1 MTSRNIL
8 EITQLKTS
16 FYIKKEW
23 HSAVNDINLSVEEG
37 EILGIVGE
45 SGSGKSVLS
54 LSVMQLLPEKIAK
67 IEEGEIVFKGKRVD
81 NISENDYN
89 QLRGKE
95 LSMIFQEPM
104 TALNPVFTIG
114 NQLTEKIM
122 LHLKLNK
129 SEARA
134 KAIDLLNQV
143 GIPRAAEVI
152 DNYPHQLS
160 GGMRQRVM
168 IALAISCSPDLLIAD
183 EPTNALDVTVQ
194 AQILE
199 LLRKIRKETNMS
211 IIFISHDL
219 AVISELC
226 DRVAVMYAGN
236 IIETGTTNEIF
247 KSPKHPYTQALIRSI
262 PKLDSDVEKLEVIEG
277 SVPSLVNMPKVGCKF
292 ANRCPHVMD
301 ICKTENVA
309 LKSIDAKHKVACH
322 LYDEQ

>member
-1 MTSRNIL
+1 MPVKNIL

-16 FYIKKEW
+16 FYIKNEW
-23 HSAVNDINLSVEEG
+23 YSAVNNINLSVEEG

-54 LSVMQLLPEKIAK
+54 LSVMQLLPEKIANV
-67 IEEGEIVFKGKRVD
+67 EEGEIKFKGKRID
-81 NISENDYN
+81 NISEKDYN
-89 QLRGKE
+89 KIRGKE

-114 NQLTEKIM
+114 NQLVEKIM
-122 LHLKLNK
+122 LHLKLDKVK
-129 SEARA
+129 SRE

-143 GIPRAAEVI
+143 GIPRAGEVI

-168 IALAISCSPDLLIAD
+168 IALAISCNPDLLIAD
-183 EPTNALDVTVQ
+183 EPTTALDVTVQ
-194 AQILE
+194 AQILD
-199 LLRKIRKETNMS
+199 LLRKIRKENNMS

-236 IIETGTTNEIF
+236 IIETGTTDEIF
-247 KSPKHPYTQALIRSI
+247 QSPKHPYTQALIRSI
-262 PKLDSDVEKLEVIEG
+262 PKLEGNPEKLEVIEG
-277 SVPSLVNMPKVGCKF
+277 SVPSLVNMPKQGCKF

-301 ICKTENVA
+301 ICKKENVP
-309 LKSIDAKHKVACH
+309 LKLIDAKHKVACH
-322 LYDEQ
+322 LYDEM

>member
-1 MTSRNIL
+1 MTAENIL
-8 EITQLKTS
+8 EITQLRTS
-16 FYIKKEW
+16 FYIKKDW
-23 HSAVNDINLSVEEG
+23 FSAVNNINVSVQKG

-54 LSVMQLLPEKIAK
+54 LSIMQLLPEKIAR
-67 IEEGEIVFKGKRVD
+67 IEKGEINFKGKRID
-81 NISENDYN
+81 NIKETEYN
-89 QLRGKE
+89 KMRGKE

-114 NQLTEKIM
+114 NQLIEKIT

-129 SEARA
+129 KDARER
-134 KAIDLLNQV
+134 AIELLNQV
-143 GIPRAAEVI
+143 GIPRASEAI

-168 IALAISCSPDLLIAD
+168 IALAISCQPDLLIAD
-183 EPTNALDVTVQ
+183 EPTTALDVTVQ

-199 LLRKIRKETNMS
+199 LLKKIREENDMS

-236 IIETGTTNEIF
+236 IIETGSTNEIF
-247 KSPKHPYTQALIRSI
+247 QSPKHPYTQALIRSI
-262 PKLDSDVEKLEVIEG
+262 PKLDESAEKLEVIEG
-277 SVPSLVNMPKVGCKF
+277 SVPSLVNMPKQGCRF
-292 ANRCPHVMD
+292 ANRCPYAMSV
-301 ICKTENVA
+301 CKQGDVS
-309 LKSIDAKHKVACH
+309 LKLIDSEHKVACH
-322 LYDEQ
+322 LYDED

>member
-1 MTSRNIL
+1 MTSENIL
-8 EITQLKTS
+8 EITQLRTS
-16 FYIKKEW
+16 FYIKKDW
-23 HSAVNDINLSVEEG
+23 FSAVNNINLSVKKG

-54 LSVMQLLPEKIAK
+54 LSVMQLLPEKIAR
-67 IEEGEIVFKGKRVD
+67 IDHGEINFKGKRID
-81 NISENDYN
+81 NIKENEYN
-89 QLRGKE
+89 KMRGKE

-104 TALNPVFTIG
+104 TALNPVFTVG
-114 NQLTEKIM
+114 NQLIEKIT

-129 SEARA
+129 KDARER
-134 KAIDLLNQV
+134 AIELLNQV

-168 IALAISCSPDLLIAD
+168 IALAISCHPDLLIAD
-183 EPTNALDVTVQ
+183 EPTTALDVTVQ

-199 LLRKIRKETNMS
+199 LLKKIRKENDMS

-236 IIETGTTNEIF
+236 IIETGLTNEIF
-247 KSPKHPYTQALIRSI
+247 QFPKHPYTQALIRSI
-262 PKLDSDVEKLEVIEG
+262 PKLDENAEKLEVIEG
-277 SVPSLVNMPKVGCKF
+277 SVPSLVNMPKQGCRF
-292 ANRCPHVMD
+292 ANRCPSAMD
-301 ICKTENVA
+301 ICKTGDIS
-309 LKSIDAKHKVACH
+309 LKQIDTEHKVACH
-322 LYDEQ
+322 LYDAN

>member
-160 GGMRQRVM
+160 GG
-168 IALAISCSPDLLIAD
+168 
-183 EPTNALDVTVQ
+183 
-194 AQILE
+194 
-199 LLRKIRKETNMS
+199 
-211 IIFISHDL
+211 
-219 AVISELC
+219 
-226 DRVAVMYAGN
+226 
-236 IIETGTTNEIF
+236 
-247 KSPKHPYTQALIRSI
+247 
-262 PKLDSDVEKLEVIEG
+262 
-277 SVPSLVNMPKVGCKF
+277 
-292 ANRCPHVMD
+292 
-301 ICKTENVA
+301 
-309 LKSIDAKHKVACH
+309 
-322 LYDEQ
+322 